1 MLLSTKL
8 NKERIGMGSVG
19 AKDVP
24 QLLDAEG
31 RRIDGRGLEDLRPI
45 KIEAGVL
52 NRADGSAYVEWGENK
67 VMAAVYGPREVHPRH
82 LQQNDKAIV
91 QCRYNMAAF
100 SVDERK
106 RPGLDRRSQ
115 EISKVISEAFESV
128 LFVEEYPRT
137 SIDVY
142 IEVLQAN
149 AGTRCAG
156 IVAASVAL
164 ADAGIPMADLIP
176 AVAVGKIAGHIALD
190 LRKEEDNYGEAD
202 LPMALVPRSGR
213 LVLLQMEGHMTAEE
227 LRQALDLGVR
237 GCRKIYDLQREA
249 LRRRYAV
256 QSPPPVEV
264 PA

>member
-1 MLLSTKL
+1 
-8 NKERIGMGSVG
+8 MGSIG

-24 QLLDAEG
+24 TLLDANG
-31 RRIDGRGLEDLRPI
+31 RRIDGRGVGDLRPM
-45 KIEAGVL
+45 KIEAGPL
-52 NRADGSAYVEWGENK
+52 TQADGSAYVEWGENK

-82 LQQNDKAIV
+82 LQKPNKAVV

-128 LFVEEYPRT
+128 LFVEEFPRT
-137 SIDVY
+137 SIDIY

-164 ADAGIPMADLIP
+164 ADAGIPMVDLIP
-176 AVAVGKIAGHIALD
+176 AVAVGKAGGALVLD
-190 LRKEEDNYGEAD
+190 LKKEEDNYGEAD
-202 LPMALVPRSGR
+202 LPMAMVPRSGR
-213 LVLLQMEGHMTAEE
+213 LVLLQMEGHMTRDE
-227 LRQALDLGVR
+227 LKTALEMGVAGCKKIYELQKQALRD
-237 GCRKIYDLQREA
+237 
-249 LRRRYAV
+249 RYAV
-256 QSPPPVEV
+256 STGATPEGV

>member
-1 MLLSTKL
+1 
-8 NKERIGMGSVG
+8 MGSVG

-24 QLLDAEG
+24 QLLDANG
-31 RRIDGRGLEDLRPI
+31 KRIDGRGLEELRPL

-52 NRADGSAYVEWGENK
+52 TRANGSAYVEWGENK

-82 LQQNDKAIV
+82 MQENTKAVV
-91 QCRYNMAAF
+91 QCRYNMASF

-106 RPGLDRRSQ
+106 KPGLDRRSQ

-137 SIDVY
+137 SIGIY
-142 IEVLQAN
+142 IEILQAN

-164 ADAGIPMADLIP
+164 ADAGIPMSDLVP
-176 AVAVGKIAGHIALD
+176 AIAVGKVGGKLAVD

-202 LPMALVPRSGR
+202 MPMALVPKSGR
-213 LVLLQMEGHMTAEE
+213 LVLLQMEGHMTAPEMA
-227 LRQALDLGVR
+227 QALEMGVR
-237 GCRKIYDLQREA
+237 GCQQVYEVQKDA
-249 LRRRYAV
+249 LKRRYAIQRPTEAV
-256 QSPPPVEV
+256 
-264 PA
+264 